1 MFIGRKAELQFLKSK
16 YEADAG
22 QLVVLYG
29 RRRIG
34 KTETLLEFCK
44 GKEFIYYACTE
55 QADAVQLKM
64 FSQSVLQKGHPA
76 AKYLQKFP
84 SWREAF
90 AGLEDLSGNSKKL
103 IVIDEFPYMVKGNP
117 EIPSV
122 LQNLWDTKLRH
133 LNVMII
139 LCGSSMSFI
148 EKEILGEK
156 NPLYGRTTGIL
167 KMLPMN
173 FYEASQFFPNYS
185 TEDKI
190 KAYAIVGGIPH
201 YLKQFDANIP
211 LGQNIIRQMLT
222 RGSILYSEV
231 EFLLRQELREPGNY
245 NTIIQAIA
253 LGNTQ
258 LNDIYQKTQI
268 EKTKLSAYLGNLMEL
283 GIVYREF
290 SVEAPVKEQ
299 ANTQRGLYQ
308 LTDSYFRFW
317 YRYVFPYLSELEA
330 GDAEAIWQYAV
341 EPDLDFY
348 TSYAFEDV
356 CRQYLR
362 KLNQEGRLPFHFTKI
377 GRWWNKTDELDI
389 MALDTAKQ
397 NLLLGECKFKKSMME
412 KKDFEAMKQKLNVG
426 KDIRT
431 YYWLFS
437 KSGFSR
443 ALEAVAKE
451 EGVALVSL
459 NEMA

>member
-90 AGLEDLSGNSKKL
+90 AGLEDLPGNSKKL

-231 EFLLRQELREPGNY
+231 EFLLRQELREP
-245 NTIIQAIA
+245 
-253 LGNTQ
+253 
-258 LNDIYQKTQI
+258 
-268 EKTKLSAYLGNLMEL
+268 
-283 GIVYREF
+283 
-290 SVEAPVKEQ
+290 
-299 ANTQRGLYQ
+299 
-308 LTDSYFRFW
+308 
-317 YRYVFPYLSELEA
+317 
-330 GDAEAIWQYAV
+330 
-341 EPDLDFY
+341 
-348 TSYAFEDV
+348 
-356 CRQYLR
+356 
-362 KLNQEGRLPFHFTKI
+362 
-377 GRWWNKTDELDI
+377 
-389 MALDTAKQ
+389 
-397 NLLLGECKFKKSMME
+397 
-412 KKDFEAMKQKLNVG
+412 
-426 KDIRT
+426 
-431 YYWLFS
+431 
-437 KSGFSR
+437 
-443 ALEAVAKE
+443 
-451 EGVALVSL
+451 
-459 NEMA
+459 